1 MAMPPPAPT
10 LPNAPAALAK
20 PCAELVGLTS
30 SGCRVDFKPVATA
43 PDAKGEQAEKALALL
58 TDVERCYKDA
68 RCVRLPR
75 HAGLC
80 MIVEDPT
87 ARALKLAERLEK
99 EAAKLAAEAEAW
111 RLAELA
117 GDEAPGCGRH
127 PLCIRAPRH
136 PGMCRLKGSKPGG
149 VKKKPVKPAPP
160 AGADAAAAA
169 LAASAKAGATA
180 ALKWRPTNVILEGT
194 AVPPAEPAAAARV
207 PDVAATTVVP
217 LTLRMPSS
225 RKSVESGALALARAE
240 ASLAITD
247 GATLPAALA
256 PPLSGKEAQSEA
268 SLALHGGVNPV
279 LMTDPSPNLL
289 LPASSTIEDLE
300 VEGEAELAEMLGE
313 PAVPE
318 AKKRTA
324 EEAELGVGFSFP
336 ALA

>member
-1 MAMPPPAPT
+1 M
-10 LPNAPAALAK
+10 
-20 PCAELVGLTS
+20 TS

-117 GDEAPGCGRH
+117 GDEAPGCRH

-169 LAASAKAGATA
+169 LAASAKAGAKA

-207 PDVAATTVVP
+207 PADVAAG
-217 LTLRMPSS
+217 RMPLAHAGAD
-225 RKSVESGALALARAE
+225 VESAALALARAE
-240 ASLAITD
+240 ASLAVTD

-289 LPASSTIEDLE
+289 LPASASIEDLE

-313 PAVPE
+313 PAAPE
-318 AKKRTA
+318 SKKRTA

>member
-1 MAMPPPAPT
+1 MATPPPAPT

-111 RLAELA
+111 RLAEIA

-207 PDVAATTVVP
+207 PAVAAATASTVAD
-217 LTLRMPSS
+217 SA
-225 RKSVESGALALARAE
+225 ALALARAE

-289 LPASSTIEDLE
+289 LPASASIEDLE

-313 PAVPE
+313 PAAPE
-318 AKKRTA
+318 SKKRTA
-324 EEAELGVGFSFP
+324 EEAGLSAGFSFP
-336 ALA
+336 ALIM

>member
-1 MAMPPPAPT
+1 MATPPPAPT

-169 LAASAKAGATA
+169 LAASAKAGAKA

-194 AVPPAEPAAAARV
+194 AVPPAEPAAA
-207 PDVAATTVVP
+207 VVP
-217 LTLRMPSS
+217 LTVRMPSS
-225 RKSVESGALALARAE
+225 RTPADGFVDSAALALARAE

-289 LPASSTIEDLE
+289 LPASASIEDLE

-313 PAVPE
+313 PAAPE
-318 AKKRTA
+318 SKKRTA